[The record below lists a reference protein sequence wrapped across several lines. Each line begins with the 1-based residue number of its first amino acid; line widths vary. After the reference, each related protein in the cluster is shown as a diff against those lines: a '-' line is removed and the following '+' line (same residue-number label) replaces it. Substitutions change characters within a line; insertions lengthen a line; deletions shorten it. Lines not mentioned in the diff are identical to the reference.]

1 LAEDGVAKRA
11 KGGSAREAKIA
22 FGAGLRLQ
30 RAGLH
35 EQAAMRIKLLIIK
48 GALKPGQVLS
58 EVELAEQLGIS
69 RTPLREALK
78 LLGAQGLLELRQ
90 NRSARV
96 APMRA
101 DDIEQ
106 LFEAMAGIEEFAA
119 DLAARRMHKR
129 EFRRLAAL
137 QEQIEK
143 HHGSRNLDS
152 YFFSNQQIHL
162 LIVEA
167 ARNGPLQEA
176 HALLFGRAERARYFA
191 LSRSDR
197 WDESLA
203 EHRELAQALEAGD
216 GGRAARLIGDHV
228 RRTGHVMKELLGAD
242 KDEEEG
248 RGRAAPAAMP

>member
-1 LAEDGVAKRA
+1 MAKRGHGA
-11 KGGSAREAKIA
+11 SPQAAKIA
-22 FGAGLRLQ
+22 FGSRLKLQ

-35 EQAAMRIKLLIIK
+35 EQAAHRLKLLIIK
-48 GALKPGQVLS
+48 GALQPGQVLN
-58 EVELAEQLGIS
+58 EVELAGQLGIS
-69 RTPLREALK
+69 RTPLREAIK

-96 APMRA
+96 APMQA

-119 DLAARRMHKR
+119 DLAARRMSPREQKR
-129 EFRRLAAL
+129 LMTL
-137 QEQIEK
+137 QEQIER
-143 HHGSRNLDS
+143 HHGNKSLDD

-191 LSRSDR
+191 LSRSER
-197 WDESLA
+197 WDESIA
-203 EHRELAQALEAGD
+203 EHRELASALESGD
-216 GGRAARLIGDHV
+216 GAKAAHIIGDHV
-228 RRTGHVMKELLGAD
+228 RRTGVVVKEMLRAMERAD
-242 KDEEEG
+242 AERTDSDE
-248 RGRAAPAAMP
+248 RAAAS

>member
-1 LAEDGVAKRA
+1 MREIGVSRRTTGGRGRA
-11 KGGSAREAKIA
+11 RIA
-22 FGAGLRLQ
+22 FGAKMRLQ

-35 EQAAMRIKLLIIK
+35 EQAAMRLKLLIIK

-96 APMRA
+96 APMQA

-119 DLAARRMHKR
+119 DLAVRRMGKR
-129 EFRRLAAL
+129 ELKRLAVL
-137 QEQIEK
+137 QEQIER
-143 HHGSRNLDS
+143 HHGSRSLDD

-191 LSRSDR
+191 LSRSER
-197 WDESLA
+197 WDESIA

-216 GGRAARLIGDHV
+216 GAKAARIIGDHV
-228 RRTGHVMKELLGAD
+228 RRTGQVMKELLSAV
-242 KDEEEG
+242 EG
-248 RGRAAPAAMP
+248 EDAGREQPDASSAAP

>member
-1 LAEDGVAKRA
+1 MARRA
-11 KGGSAREAKIA
+11 KGGSTREAKIA

-35 EQAAMRIKLLIIK
+35 EQAAMRLKLLIIK
-48 GALKPGQVLS
+48 GVLKPGQVLS

-90 NRSARV
+90 NCSARV
-96 APMRA
+96 APMQA
-101 DDIEQ
+101 DDVEQ

-119 DLAARRMHKR
+119 DLAARRMTKR
-129 EFRRLAAL
+129 ELKRLATL

-143 HHGSRNLDS
+143 HHSSRSLDN
-152 YFFSNQQIHL
+152 YFFANQQIHL

-191 LSRSDR
+191 LSRSER
-197 WDESLA
+197 WDELIA

-228 RRTGHVMKELLGAD
+228 RRTGHVMKELLGAI
-242 KDEEEG
+242 KDEDEG
-248 RGRAAPAAMP
+248 RKRSIAPAATP